1 MITNEM
7 VMEYLGQ
14 EGYRYKVD
22 EDGDICFKYE
32 GLNMIVSLQERDRDY
47 FRIMMP
53 CIYQLEDNRIKV
65 LEAINEVCKSL
76 KAIKAFLV
84 EDYLWIA
91 IEMFTDSTPEL
102 EDFMPRCMQ
111 ILKTG
116 REMLAEEIFKD

>member
-1 MITNEM
+1 MIRAPLKFSM
-7 VMEYLGQ
+7 LGLPAS
-14 EGYRYKVD
+14 KPV
-22 EDGDICFKYE
+22 IAPPVVPAVKPVLFFAPSKLKLTLCLF
-32 GLNMIVSLQERDRDY
+32 
-47 FRIMMP
+47 
-53 CIYQLEDNRIKV
+53 YQLEDNRIKV

-102 EDFMPRCMQ
+102 DDFMPRCMQ

-116 REMLAEEIFKD
+116 REMLAQEIFKD